1 MIIELSSGLVLSSTC
16 PPGFKKDAQNR
27 CVNKNLYLQYT
38 VPNAPGQN
46 IRVVSADTQSLPL
59 ADVIYTPKSDAKWEI
74 KKGDFEVAAATGNVK
89 FTDKTQ
95 LILTEYLA
103 YKDAGTFVILK
114 ELTENY
120 MNIALGIHTEPSIID
135 KPTLLFHMSLTAE

>member
-1 MIIELSSGLVLSSTC
+1 MGGLVYANIKHT
-16 PPGFKKDAQNR
+16 K
-27 CVNKNLYLQYT
+27 
-38 VPNAPGQN
+38 N
-46 IRVVSADTQSLPL
+46 IRVVSADPQTLPL
-59 ADVIYTPKSDAKWEI
+59 AEVAYTPKADATWEI

-103 YKDAGTFVILK
+103 YKDVGSFVILK

-120 MNIALGIHTEPSIID
+120 MNIALGIHTEASIID
-135 KPTLLFHMSLTAE
+135 KPTLLFHMSLVTE